1 MSYVAT
7 AASLIG
13 QDLLAAVVVAVLA
26 LGPGWWLAWG
36 AAKRLGWTLDAV
48 APLALAV
55 TTAIAG
61 FVALACQPLGWGLGA
76 GLAVFAVLTIAAC
89 VAGYLLGRGPR
100 WPAGER
106 ESLIVGAS
114 AAALAAI
121 VGPYMGLTADT
132 FYHLA
137 AVNSLLARD
146 TVAVTDPLHGTATSV
161 LDPASGAWNTLL
173 ALASRVTT
181 CTPDWLW
188 GGLTVVAAG
197 CLALAFHGLLRRVSG
212 SPRAA
217 TLATA
222 AWVLFALYAD
232 FRPAAFPKMGSLAI
246 VFIAL
251 CAFLELVERPSWTA
265 AFIAVLGGFAAAA
278 AHLGSAQLL
287 FLGVAS
293 MWVWA
298 ALDFVAMKVRRE
310 TVEWRPFAALSAAA
324 AVLAAAAAAVVLP
337 RLGALGS
344 GPGLVDVSRSSIEGS
359 LVHWPF
365 GVVTAKFGAFMGG
378 GPALAVLLIALVVL
392 MAWAVFGPARR
403 RDALGALAVASLP
416 LLTIYDPVVAT
427 VVARYSSYVFDRI
440 GALLIFTPYVA
451 IAWGLAQVGGRG
463 WLARAPRWLGYAAVV
478 AALVAGAVPLA
489 GTFAKVGERRGN
501 RYPVYVTRLVDM
513 RVEWGTGLTRLR
525 EAVGDRYPVIAGDP
539 QTTYYAAGLTRVAV
553 VAALRTHPPYV
564 IEHESGEAR
573 RADMARLLQ
582 PGTSEAER
590 GALLGKWKADYVLL
604 WVTKRPVE
612 QTAYDELSRSSLLT
626 KVFDP
631 EGNGGLAL
639 FEVKR

>member
-1 MSYVAT
+1 MNYVAV

-13 QDLLAAVVVAVLA
+13 QDLLAALVIVAVV
-26 LGPGWWLAWG
+26 LGPGWWFAWG

-48 APLALAV
+48 PPLALAI
-55 TTAIAG
+55 TTAIVGA
-61 FVALACQPLGWGLGA
+61 VALVCRPLGWGLDA
-76 GLAVFAVLTIAAC
+76 GLVVFAVLTIATS
-89 VAGYLLGRGPR
+89 VAGHLLGRGSGR
-100 WPAGER
+100 LAVER

-114 AAALAAI
+114 AAALAAV

-137 AVNSLLARD
+137 ATNSLLARG
-146 TVAVTDPLHGTATSV
+146 TVEVTDPVHGTAQSV

-173 ALASRVTT
+173 AFASRVTT

-222 AWVLFALYAD
+222 AWVLFALFGD
-232 FRPAAFPKMGSLAI
+232 FRSAGFPKMGSLAL
-246 VFIAL
+246 VFVAL
-251 CAFLELVERPSWTA
+251 CAFLEMIERPSWA
-265 AFIAVLGGFAAAA
+265 AGSVAVLGGFAAAA

-293 MWVWA
+293 VWVWLALDLAVMRWRRESVQWRPLAAVSAAGA
-298 ALDFVAMKVRRE
+298 ALAAM
-310 TVEWRPFAALSAAA
+310 
-324 AVLAAAAAAVVLP
+324 AAAVVLP
-337 RLGALGS
+337 RLGALAS
-344 GPGLVDVSRSSIEGS
+344 GPGLVDVARPSIDGS
-359 LVHWPF
+359 LLHWPL
-365 GVVTAKFGAFMGG
+365 GLVSAKLGAFMSG
-378 GPALAVLLIALVVL
+378 GPALSALLIALVVVI
-392 MAWAVFGPARR
+392 AWAAFGPARR

-416 LLTIYDPVVAT
+416 VLTIYDPVVAT
-427 VVARYSSYVFDRI
+427 VVARSSPYVFDRI

-451 IAWGLAQVGGRG
+451 IALAN
-463 WLARAPRWLGYAAVV
+463 
-478 AALVAGAVPLA
+478 GAVPLA
-489 GTFAKVGERRGN
+489 GTFAKVDPRRGN

-513 RVEWGTGLTRLR
+513 RVEWGAGLDRLR
-525 EAVGDRYPVIAGDP
+525 EAVGDSYPVLAGDP
-539 QTTYYAAGLTRVAV
+539 ETTYYAAGLARVAV
-553 VAALRTHPPYV
+553 AAALRTHPPYV

-590 GALLGKWKADYVLL
+590 GALLDKWKADYVLL

-612 QTAYDELSRSSLLT
+612 QAAYGELTGSSHLT
-626 KVFDP
+626 EVFGP

-639 FEVKR
+639 FAVRR